1 MIDTIMFDAE
11 GVVID
16 TESIWDLGQ
25 QQFLRRRGID
35 YDRGTIKHLLTG
47 RSLVEGAELMQGK
60 YGFPGD
66 PEELGQERLAIVKDL
81 FRHQVKFIRGFMEF
95 FNRVRNS
102 YKTCIASAMSKE
114 LLDIVDQRLGLSK
127 LFHDRIFTLTHVA
140 NRSKPNPDLFLFAAA
155 QLDSDPQN
163 CVVIED
169 SPYGI
174 EAAKRARM
182 KCIGLT
188 TTYDSEKLTGA
199 DIIVAHYAEIE
210 LASL

>member
-1 MIDTIMFDAE
+1 MLDTIIFDAE

-25 QQFLRRRGID
+25 QIFLRRRGID
-35 YDRGTIKHLLTG
+35 YDRGKIKHLLTG
-47 RSLVEGAELMQGK
+47 RSLAEGAAVMQGK

-81 FRHQVKFIRGFMEF
+81 FRRQVKFIPGFEEF
-95 FNRVRNS
+95 FSRVRSS
-102 YKTCIASAMSKE
+102 YKTCVATAISKE

-127 LFHDRIFTLTHVA
+127 LFQDRIFTLTHVA

-155 QLDSDPQN
+155 QLNSDPQT

-174 EAAKRARM
+174 EAAKRAKM
-182 KCIGLT
+182 KCIGLA

-199 DIIVAHYAEIE
+199 DLIVAHYAEID